1 MRTEAT
7 QVIDRPPEDVFR
19 FLATDHFQN
28 HRTWD
33 PAVEQM
39 TPTSPGPMAKGAT
52 ARLVRRDR
60 GKAVEG
66 TITVTEYEPVRA
78 FAAISRFGPFTLRQR
93 VSLEPVPGGAT
104 RLHLAIDTAATG
116 PVRLLLPVLKN
127 QFRTTMSAS
136 LLTIKQHVEAQ
147 MPR

>member
-1 MRTEAT
+1 MVQGMRTEAT

-28 HRTWD
+28 HRMWD

-104 RLHLAIDTAATG
+104 RLHLA
-116 PVRLLLPVLKN
+116 
-127 QFRTTMSAS
+127 
-136 LLTIKQHVEAQ
+136 
-147 MPR
+147 